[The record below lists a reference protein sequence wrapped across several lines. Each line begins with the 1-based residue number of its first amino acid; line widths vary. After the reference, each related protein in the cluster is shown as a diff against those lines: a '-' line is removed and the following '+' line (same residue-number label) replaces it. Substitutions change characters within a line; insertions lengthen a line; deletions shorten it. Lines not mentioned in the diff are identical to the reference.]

1 MIFFF
6 SSHDIIYPFS
16 DIPTE
21 IKEDL
26 TDVPIEDIHCIISS
40 ILFFKKNYQS
50 FFSFQKRLYKYHSIE
65 INLYF
70 FKNIPVI
77 QKKLNYISN
86 EYFLSLYGIN
96 SLRKYIPTFS
106 YTFFQK
112 EKKELWME
120 YQEGKTLFDY
130 LNEYKKKENID
141 REEEGYNYLS
151 IFLQILC
158 SLEVA
163 QEKLLFIHYD
173 FHLENIIINKDI
185 KPISFPIYNN
195 HYKFT
200 DKKYTISIIDFEH
213 SSIRYKDKIIN
224 SIQTHLFPYG
234 YLSIFY
240 SSVDLLRFLLSFQY
254 NFFEY
259 SLQKSHFLYSI
270 FQFHEFILENFYGF
284 SFLKNQEEIKH
295 ALNYHST
302 IFFNCISTRRI
313 YKTPYE
319 LLLFLKK
326 EEITIYHFFSI
337 DTFPISIE
345 PYPNKFINFFI
356 PKQIY
361 SLSYFIQFITY
372 FNNFYTISYSIEK
385 IKEQYNSLYIYQ
397 SSFEYFR
404 NQNHIPPSLYKK
416 SLKIYRYFHSIE
428 QLILL
433 YKHYNKLPPLSIKYH
448 KLNYFNKN

>member
-6 SSHDIIYPFS
+6 SSHDSIYPFS
-16 DIPTE
+16 DIPKE

-26 TDVPIEDIHCIISS
+26 TDKHIEDIHRIISS
-40 ILFFKKNYQS
+40 ILFFKKNYES
-50 FFSFQKRLYKYHSIE
+50 FFLFQKRLYKYHLIE
-65 INLYF
+65 INLYLF
-70 FKNIPVI
+70 NNISII

-120 YQEGKTLFDY
+120 YQKGKTLFEY
-130 LNEYKKKENID
+130 LNEYKKKEILD
-141 REEEGYNYLS
+141 REEEGSHYLS
-151 IFLQILC
+151 IFLQIIC

-163 QEKLLFIHYD
+163 QEKLLFTHYD
-173 FHLENIIINKDI
+173 FHLENIIINEDTT
-185 KPISFPIYNN
+185 PISFPIYNN

-224 SIQTHLFPYG
+224 SIQPDLFHYG

-240 SSVDLLRFLLSFQY
+240 ASVDLLRFIFSFQY
-254 NFFEY
+254 NFFQY
-259 SLQKSHFLYSI
+259 SLQKSHFLCSI
-270 FQFHEFILENFYGF
+270 FQFHEFILEKFYGF
-284 SFLKNQEEIKH
+284 SFLKNKEEIKH
-295 ALNYHST
+295 ALNYHSS
-302 IFFNCISTRRI
+302 IFFNCIFSRRI
-313 YKTPYE
+313 FKTPYE
-319 LLLFLKK
+319 LLFFLKK
-326 EEITIYHFFSI
+326 EETILCHFFSM

-345 PYPNKFINFFI
+345 PYPDHCLHFFI

-361 SLSYFIQFITY
+361 SLTHFIQFITH
-372 FNNFYTISYSIEK
+372 FENFYTISYSIEK
-385 IKEQYNSLYIYQ
+385 IKEQYNSLQEYQ

-404 NQNHIPPSLYKK
+404 NHNRIPLPLYKK
-416 SLKIYRYFHSIE
+416 GLRIYRYFHSIE

-433 YKHYNKLPPLSIKYH
+433 LTHYPKIKPPHVKNY
-448 KLNYFNKN
+448 KLNYLHKN